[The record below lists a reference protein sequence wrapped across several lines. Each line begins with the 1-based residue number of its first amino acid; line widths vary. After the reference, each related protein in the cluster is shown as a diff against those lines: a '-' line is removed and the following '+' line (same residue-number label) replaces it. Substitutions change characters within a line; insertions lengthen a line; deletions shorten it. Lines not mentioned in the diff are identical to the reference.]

1 MNLAMCVGLYAA
13 CCKELGLPLVFPG
26 MQCVDEALILLR
38 IDENMRKSANRQ
50 GRKQCL
56 PMAPVCMVTV
66 RNLCAGSKTSWVSQ
80 TEASSARLIA
90 AFMEWLALST
100 SPATQNQVGDWERD
114 VQ

>member
-1 MNLAMCVGLYAA
+1 
-13 CCKELGLPLVFPG
+13 
-26 MQCVDEALILLR
+26 VDEALILLR
-38 IDENMRKSANRQ
+38 IDENMRAEVCQPPGKKAVSAH
-50 GRKQCL
+50 GTGTYGDGSK
-56 PMAPVCMVTV
+56 PV
-66 RNLCAGSKTSWVSQ
+66 RAGTKTSWVSQ